1 MLSCTQL
8 SLKQLS
14 HIVAN
19 TCSPT
24 LGLDVYCPLEKYTFE
39 QNQTKNIEKDAVV
52 GITYTLKE
60 ANSGELVETVTQA
73 QPFYFLFGFG
83 NLLDEF
89 ERHLDGKSAG
99 EAFDFQ
105 LSPEQSY
112 GPVDTEAVVDL
123 PVSAFMI
130 QGRFAEEY
138 VKEGEII
145 QKQDPEG
152 NAMPGRVVKRGLE
165 TFTIDFNHP
174 MAGKHLHFAGTV
186 VEVRA
191 ATEEELD
198 HGHVHGPGG
207 HHH

>member
-1 MLSCTQL
+1 MAQNAQL
-8 SLKQLS
+8 MPFAPKKSL
-14 HIVAN
+14 
-19 TCSPT
+19 P
-24 LGLDVYCPLEKYTFE
+24 LGKTISM
-39 QNQTKNIEKDAVV
+39 NIEKDAVV

-60 ANSGELVETVTQA
+60 ANSGDVVETVTEA

-83 NLLDEF
+83 NLLEEF
-89 ERHLDGKSAG
+89 EGNLQGKRSG
-99 EAFDFQ
+99 DSFDFK
-105 LSPEQSY
+105 LSPEQAY
-112 GPVDTEAVVDL
+112 GLVDSTAIVDL

-145 QKQDPEG
+145 QMQDPEG
-152 NAMPGRVVKRGLE
+152 NALPGRVLKRGLE
-165 TFTIDFNHP
+165 TVTIDFNHP

-186 VEVRA
+186 VEVRS